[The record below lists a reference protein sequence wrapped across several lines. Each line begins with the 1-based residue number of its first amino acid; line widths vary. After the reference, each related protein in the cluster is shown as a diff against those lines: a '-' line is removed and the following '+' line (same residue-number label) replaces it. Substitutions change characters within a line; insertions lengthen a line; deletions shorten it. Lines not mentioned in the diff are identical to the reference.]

1 MLKINSP
8 KVNDTFSDII
18 NENQRIEQ
26 QKKNSKTIIK
36 KKNFAII
43 NNTKEYTSPFR
54 NNITGLQKT
63 QLQALK
69 TARFP
74 TTSATSD
81 YNNLST
87 KELGFKKIND
97 KDKRIKDIKF
107 PQYLTENEI
116 RQAGLINDLEGKE
129 ERLQYW
135 NDSQQ
140 ILDYTERAR
149 KREAKKNKN
158 LKEIAP
164 DSTSKYYESRLNDQ
178 LEDAKILNP
187 PKEITNEEGSQEQN
201 EDENAV
207 ETASIPM
214 FTNIGKL
221 IEPTTITTMTTTQN
235 FVCMDSSNQSII
247 NKNSLIDATDMTNR
261 YKVLKKPLD
270 PTLAPKVPYSDPS
283 LAHKTTQGQTE
294 AAEQVNPIAS
304 PDDKELIVKV
314 DNYGHLSKAV
324 YDKVMY
330 EKDVHTNYLIDFQEQ
345 QDKKYNDK
353 IERYEAKFR
362 KIQKKKE
369 LVEQQMN
376 QLKEETLG
384 KLEVIQN
391 KLIKDIMDS
400 NGKFV
405 NDKTQIMQ
413 ETRLTKLKKLNEC
426 KFYYQKQKL
435 IQGQINLLG
444 VERNNVYDHFTDF
457 ATHMNNI
464 SGELDGK
471 LFRLNQINYQSDQIK
486 KEIGGLEQKKTSLQQ
501 EIETNQNTN
510 ETNEKTLAQLKTGE
524 HEKNKTLDT
533 INNTITDK
541 LALLAI
547 VKQEADNENLKISKL
562 TDKINQKN
570 KETEARMQKELDDN
584 KANYEGIIAQNKTDL
599 EEKIASLEENHKSEV
614 EGIAKDYDDKVA
626 ELQQKVAQQ
635 QKDKEEA
642 TAALEKKI
650 AQQEQEKEEAKAA
663 AAKAKLSAAPE
674 NDSLYSYE
682 TEEEIVYQ

>member
-18 NENQRIEQ
+18 SENQRSLQ
-26 QKKNSKTIIK
+26 QQNNSRSLVR
-36 KKNFAII
+36 KKNFASIK
-43 NNTKEYTSPFR
+43 NTKEYTSPFR
-54 NNITGLQKT
+54 TDITGLQKT

-69 TARFP
+69 TQRFP

-116 RQAGLINDLEGKE
+116 RQAGLINDLQGKE

-135 NDSQQ
+135 NNSQL
-140 ILDYTERAR
+140 ILDYTEKAR
-149 KREAKKNKN
+149 KREARKNKEN
-158 LKEIAP
+158 LKEIGS
-164 DSTSKYYESRLNDQ
+164 DSTSKYYQSRLNDQ

-187 PKEITNEEGSQEQN
+187 PKEINNEVQ
-201 EDENAV
+201 EDENENENAT

-221 IEPTTITTMTTTQN
+221 IEPTTITTLTTKN

-261 YKVLKKPLD
+261 YKVLKRPLD

-283 LAHKTTQGQTE
+283 LAHKTTQGQNE

-304 PDDKELIVKV
+304 PDDKEMIVKV

-330 EKDVHTNYLIDFQEQ
+330 ERDVHTNYLIDFQEE

-353 IERYEAKFR
+353 VARYEAKFR
-362 KIQKKKE
+362 KIQKKKD
-369 LVEQQMN
+369 LIEQQMN
-376 QLKEETLG
+376 ELKEDTLG

-391 KLIKDIMDS
+391 KLIKDMMDS

-435 IQGQINLLG
+435 IQGQINSLG
-444 VERNNVYDHFTDF
+444 VERNNVYDDFTDF
-457 ATHMNNI
+457 ATHMNNV

-471 LFRLNQINYQSDQIK
+471 LFRLNQINYQSDQIR
-486 KEIGGLEQKKTSLQQ
+486 KEIDGLKQKKTTLQQ

-533 INNTITDK
+533 INSTITDK
-541 LALLAI
+541 LALLAV
-547 VKQEADNENLKISKL
+547 VKQEAENENLKISKL
-562 TDKINQKN
+562 TDKINQKT

-599 EEKIASLEENHKSEV
+599 EEKIASLEENHRNEV
-614 EGIAKDYDDKVA
+614 EDITKDYDDKVA
-626 ELQQKVAQQ
+626 ELQEKVAQQ
-635 QKDKEEA
+635 QKEKEEA
-642 TAALEKKI
+642 KAALEKKI

-663 AAKAKLSAAPE
+663 AAKAKLTAAPE

>member
-18 NENQRIEQ
+18 SENQRAEQ
-26 QKKNSKTIIK
+26 QKKNSRSIVK

-43 NNTKEYTSPFR
+43 NNTKEYISPFR
-54 NNITGLQKT
+54 NSITGLQKT

-69 TARFP
+69 TQRFP

-140 ILDYTERAR
+140 ILDYTEKAR
-149 KREAKKNKN
+149 KREAKKN

-187 PKEITNEEGSQEQN
+187 PKEENETVLEDKK
-201 EDENAV
+201 DENAV

-221 IEPTTITTMTTTQN
+221 IEPTTITTTMAAQN
-235 FVCMDSSNQSII
+235 FICMDSSNQSII

-294 AAEQVNPIAS
+294 AAEQINPIAS
-304 PDDKELIVKV
+304 PDEKEMIVKI

-330 EKDVHTNYLIDFQEQ
+330 ERDVHTNYLIDFQEQ

-353 IERYEAKFR
+353 IARYEAKFR

-376 QLKEETLG
+376 QLKEDTLG

-391 KLIKDIMDS
+391 KLVKDIMDS

-444 VERNNVYDHFTDF
+444 VERNNVYDDYTDF
-457 ATHMNNI
+457 ATHMNNV

-486 KEIGGLEQKKTSLQQ
+486 KEINGLEQKKTSLQQ
-501 EIETNQNTN
+501 EIENNQNTN
-510 ETNEKTLAQLKTGE
+510 ETNEKTLGQLKTGE

-533 INNTITDK
+533 INDTITDK

-547 VKQEADNENLKISKL
+547 VKQEAENENLKISKL

-599 EEKIASLEENHKSEV
+599 QEKIASLEENHKTEV
-614 EGIAKDYDDKVA
+614 EGITKDYDDKVA
-626 ELQQKVAQQ
+626 ELQERVARQ
-635 QKDKEEA
+635 QKEKEEA

>member
-18 NENQRIEQ
+18 SENQRAEQ
-26 QKKNSKTIIK
+26 QKKNSRSIVK

-43 NNTKEYTSPFR
+43 NNTKEYISPFR
-54 NNITGLQKT
+54 NSITGLQKT

-69 TARFP
+69 TQRFP

-140 ILDYTERAR
+140 ILDYTEKAR
-149 KREAKKNKN
+149 KREAKKN

-187 PKEITNEEGSQEQN
+187 PKEENETVLEDKK
-201 EDENAV
+201 DENAV

-221 IEPTTITTMTTTQN
+221 IEPTTITTTMAAQN
-235 FVCMDSSNQSII
+235 FICMDSSNQSII

-294 AAEQVNPIAS
+294 AAEQINPIAS
-304 PDDKELIVKV
+304 PDEKEMIVKI

-330 EKDVHTNYLIDFQEQ
+330 ERDVHTNYLIDFQEQ

-353 IERYEAKFR
+353 IARYEAKFR

-376 QLKEETLG
+376 QLKEDTLG

-391 KLIKDIMDS
+391 KLVKDIMDS

-444 VERNNVYDHFTDF
+444 VERNNVYDDYTDF
-457 ATHMNNI
+457 ATHMNNV

-486 KEIGGLEQKKTSLQQ
+486 KEINGLEQKKTSLQQ
-501 EIETNQNTN
+501 EIENNQNTN
-510 ETNEKTLAQLKTGE
+510 ETNEKTLGQLKTGE

-533 INNTITDK
+533 INDTITDK

-547 VKQEADNENLKISKL
+547 VKQEAENENLKISKL

-599 EEKIASLEENHKSEV
+599 QEKIASLEENHKTEV
-614 EGIAKDYDDKVA
+614 EGITKDYDDKVA
-626 ELQQKVAQQ
+626 ELQERVARQ
-635 QKDKEEA
+635 QKEKEEA

-663 AAKAKLSAAPE
+663 ATKAKLSAAPE